1 MQYQNI
7 MTKEILVID
16 DNLDIRQLISSIL
29 IDQGYI
35 VREAANFDQALF
47 EINKKLPDVLII
59 DVKLDKG
66 DYDGIELLKR
76 LKKIDDEV
84 PAIMISGHANVQM
97 AVDSLKLGA
106 FEFIQKP
113 FSSERLL
120 NFLSRAIE
128 YVELKKEKRSLEN
141 KLFHSYD
148 IVGKSQTITKVKSL
162 INKLRNT
169 ESRIFISG
177 PPGSGKE
184 LVARQI
190 HKQSSRSN
198 KPFVVV
204 NGALLDLQKDEFE
217 LFGSENVN
225 EIINF
230 GFFEKAK
237 DGTLL
242 IDEVTEIPL
251 ETQAKILRVLT
262 DQKFRRVDGSK
273 EINVNVRIITTS
285 SKNIREEVDKGN
297 FREDLY
303 HRLNVVPIFLPPLKD
318 RPEDIPDLL
327 NYFSKKIAELNG
339 INEIKLDTDFDLY
352 YKYQW
357 PGNVRELRNLVERI
371 SILSVDENPN
381 NINQLVHDSLT
392 HKSMSQNIDSY
403 DNVLSYP
410 LKEAREQFEKNYL
423 TSQLKKHKGNIS
435 KTAEFIGMERSA
447 LHRKLKTLGVKGVN

>member
-1 MQYQNI
+1 

-16 DNLDIRQLISSIL
+16 DNLDIRQLISVIL
-29 IDQGYI
+29 KDQGLK
-35 VREAANFDQALF
+35 VREAANFDQAIL
-47 EINKKLPDVLII
+47 EIDKKLPDVAII

-66 DYDGIELLKR
+66 DNDGIDLLVH
-76 LKKIDDEV
+76 LKKIDDDIPV
-84 PAIMISGHANVQM
+84 IMISGHANVQM

-120 NFLSRAIE
+120 NFLNRAIE
-128 YVELKKEKRSLEN
+128 NVDLKKEKNALEN
-141 KLFHSYD
+141 KLFHSYE
-148 IVGKSQTITKVKSL
+148 IIGESQPIEKVKSL
-162 INKLRNT
+162 ISKLRNT
-169 ESRIFISG
+169 ESRIFVSG
-177 PPGSGKE
+177 PAGSGKE

-190 HKQSSRSN
+190 HKQSSRSK

-204 NGALLDLQKDEFE
+204 NGALLDPQKYELE
-217 LFGSENVN
+217 LFGSENAN
-225 EIINF
+225 ETINY

-237 DGTLL
+237 DGSLL

-251 ETQAKILRVLT
+251 ETQAKILRVLI
-262 DQKFRRVDGSK
+262 DQKFRRVNGSK
-273 EINVNVRIITTS
+273 EIKVNVRIISTS

-392 HKSMSQNIDSY
+392 HKSMSQNLDSY

-435 KTAEFIGMERSA
+435 KTAEFVGMERSA
-447 LHRKLKTLGVKGVN
+447 LHRKLKSLGIKGIN

>member
-1 MQYQNI
+1 MAN
-7 MTKEILVID
+7 EILVVD
-16 DNLDIRQLISSIL
+16 DNLDIRKLISGIL
-29 IDQGYI
+29 KDQGMI
-35 VREAANFDQALF
+35 VREAANFDQALL
-47 EINKKLPDVLII
+47 EINKKLPEVAVL

-66 DYDGIELLKR
+66 DNDGIELLIR
-76 LKKIDDEV
+76 LKKIDKDV

-120 NFLSRAIE
+120 NFINRAIE
-128 YVELKKEKRSLEN
+128 NIDLKKEKRALES

-148 IVGKSQTITKVKSL
+148 IIGKGQAIEKIKNLITKL
-162 INKLRNT
+162 INT
-169 ESRIFISG
+169 ESRIFVSG
-177 PPGSGKE
+177 PAGSGKE
-184 LVARQI
+184 LIARQV

-204 NGALLDLQKDEFE
+204 NGALFDSQKYESE
-217 LFGSENVN
+217 LFGSEN
-225 EIINF
+225 INDTINY

-237 DGTLL
+237 GGTLL

-251 ETQAKILRVLT
+251 GTQAKILRVLI
-262 DQKFRRVDGSK
+262 DQKFRRVNGSK
-273 EINVNVRIITTS
+273 EITVNVRIISTS
-285 SKNIREEVDKGN
+285 SKNIREEVDNGN

-318 RPEDIPDLL
+318 RTEDIPLLL

-339 INEIKLDTDFDLY
+339 ISETKIDTNFDLY
-352 YKYQW
+352 YKYDW

-371 SILSVDENPN
+371 SILSLNESVN
-381 NINQLVHDSLT
+381 NVNQLVHDALT
-392 HKSMSQNIDSY
+392 QKNVPIQNDTY
-403 DNVLSYP
+403 ENVYSYP
-410 LKEAREQFEKNYL
+410 IKKAREKFEKNYL

-447 LHRKLKTLGVKGVN
+447 LHRKLKTLGIKGVN

>member
-7 MTKEILVID
+7 MIKEILVID

-148 IVGKSQTITKVKSL
+148 IIGKSQTITKVKSL
-162 INKLRNT
+162 INKLKNT

-177 PPGSGKE
+177 PAGSGKE

-204 NGALLDLQKDEFE
+204 NGALLDLQKYEFE

-237 DGTLL
+237 DGT
-242 IDEVTEIPL
+242 
-251 ETQAKILRVLT
+251 
-262 DQKFRRVDGSK
+262 
-273 EINVNVRIITTS
+273 
-285 SKNIREEVDKGN
+285 
-297 FREDLY
+297 
-303 HRLNVVPIFLPPLKD
+303 
-318 RPEDIPDLL
+318 
-327 NYFSKKIAELNG
+327 
-339 INEIKLDTDFDLY
+339 
-352 YKYQW
+352 
-357 PGNVRELRNLVERI
+357 
-371 SILSVDENPN
+371 
-381 NINQLVHDSLT
+381 
-392 HKSMSQNIDSY
+392 
-403 DNVLSYP
+403 
-410 LKEAREQFEKNYL
+410 
-423 TSQLKKHKGNIS
+423 
-435 KTAEFIGMERSA
+435 
-447 LHRKLKTLGVKGVN
+447 

>member
-1 MQYQNI
+1 MA
-7 MTKEILVID
+7 KEILVID
-16 DNLDIRQLISSIL
+16 DNSDIRQLISSIFK
-29 IDQGYI
+29 DQGLI
-35 VREAANFDQALF
+35 VREAANYDQALF
-47 EINKKLPDVLII
+47 EINKKLPDVAVI

-66 DYDGIELLKR
+66 DNDGIELLER

-84 PAIMISGHANVQM
+84 PVIMISGHANVQM

-120 NFLSRAIE
+120 NFLNRALE
-128 YVELKKEKRSLEN
+128 NVDLKKEKRNLEN
-141 KLFHSYD
+141 KLFQSYE
-148 IVGKSQTITKVKSL
+148 IIGKSQSMEKVKNLITKLK
-162 INKLRNT
+162 NT

-177 PPGSGKE
+177 PAGSGKE

-190 HKQSSRSN
+190 HKQSTRSK

-204 NGALLDLQKDEFE
+204 NGALLDPEKYELE
-217 LFGSENVN
+217 LFGIENN
-225 EIINF
+225 NDTTSY
-230 GFFEKAK
+230 GFFEKAEN
-237 DGTLL
+237 GTLL

-251 ETQAKILRVLT
+251 ETQAKILRILI
-262 DQKFRRVDGSK
+262 DQKFRRVNGSK
-273 EINVNVRIITTS
+273 EINVNVRIISTS

-318 RPEDIPDLL
+318 RVDDIPDLL
-327 NYFSKKIAELNG
+327 NYFSKKISESNG
-339 INEIKLDTDFDLY
+339 TTEVKLDTNFDLY
-352 YKYQW
+352 YKYHW
-357 PGNVRELRNLVERI
+357 PGNVRELRNLAERI
-371 SILSVDENPN
+371 SILAINENSK
-381 NINQLVHDSLT
+381 NINQIAQDALLQ
-392 HKSMSQNIDSY
+392 KSISKNQDSY
-403 DNVLSYP
+403 ENVLSYP
-410 LKEAREQFEKNYL
+410 LKEAREKFEKNYL

>member
-1 MQYQNI
+1 

-16 DNLDIRQLISSIL
+16 DNSDIRKLISSIL
-29 IDQGYI
+29 KDQGLQ
-35 VREAANFDQALF
+35 VREAANFDQALL
-47 EINKKLPDVLII
+47 EIKKKLPDVAII

-66 DYDGIELLKR
+66 DNDGIEILSY
-76 LKKIDDEV
+76 LKKIDDDV

-120 NFLSRAIE
+120 NFLNRALE
-128 YVELKKEKRSLEN
+128 NRDLKKEKRALEN

-148 IVGKSQTITKVKSL
+148 IVGKSQSIEKIRNL
-162 INKLRNT
+162 ILKLKNT

-177 PPGSGKE
+177 PAGSGKE

-190 HKQSSRSN
+190 HKQSTRSK

-204 NGALLDLQKDEFE
+204 NGALLDPKKYEME
-217 LFGSENVN
+217 LFGSENLN
-225 EIINF
+225 ETTSY

-251 ETQAKILRVLT
+251 ETQAKILRVLI
-262 DQKFRRVDGSK
+262 DQKFRRLNGSN
-273 EINVNVRIITTS
+273 EINVNVRIISTS

-303 HRLNVVPIFLPPLKD
+303 HRLNVVPIFIPPLKERAD
-318 RPEDIPDLL
+318 DIPYLL
-327 NYFSKKIAELNG
+327 NYFSKKIADSNG
-339 INEIKLDTDFDLY
+339 INEVKLDTDLELY
-352 YKYQW
+352 YKYDW

-371 SILSVDENPN
+371 SILSVNENSN
-381 NINQLVHDSLT
+381 KINQLVQDALT
-392 HKSMSQNIDSY
+392 YKGNEKNTDSY
-403 DNVLSYP
+403 ENVLSYP
-410 LKEAREQFEKNYL
+410 LKEAREKFEKNYL
-423 TSQLKKHKGNIS
+423 TSQIKKHKGNIS

-447 LHRKLKTLGVKGVN
+447 LHRKLKALGVKGVN